1 MYPMMVLETM
11 ITKMDLFMTIDKGYI
26 VDMARILGLS
36 LYYVKMLYIGLV
48 LGKKYFILLVQYL

>member
-1 MYPMMVLETM
+1 MMILETM

-26 VDMARILGLS
+26 LDMARILGLS
-36 LYYVKMLYIGLV
+36 LYYVKILYIGLV